1 MQWMWT
7 WANSRRWWGTGKP
20 GVLQSMGLQW
30 IGHDLVT
37 EQQGTIL
44 NHSPAKHTWSR
55 MHIMC
60 VHMQLIARLCPIVCS
75 SMDCSL
81 PGSSV
86 HWVLQAGVLERV
98 AISYSRVS
106 SQLRDRTC
114 ISYISYIGRWILY
127 HCSTWAQ
134 FSVSH
139 YSHKLFIHVPLG
151 LWNSTS
157 LLLLS
162 KPFLTFPCHKDWV
175 RDLTSMFIPIIAPNS
190 VL

>member
-1 MQWMWT
+1 MHFSHNLRNCKCRQNENSILIVYGNPLQYSCLENPMDGEAW
-7 WANSRRWWGTGKP
+7 WATVHRVAVR
-20 GVLQSMGLQW
+20 
-30 IGHDLVT
+30 HDWATSLS
-37 EQQGTIL
+37 L
-44 NHSPAKHTWSR
+44 SFF
-55 MHIMC
+55 
-60 VHMQLIARLCPIVCS
+60 
-75 SMDCSL
+75 MDCSL

-86 HWVLQAGVLERV
+86 HWVLQAGVLEQV
-98 AISYSRVS
+98 ATSYSRAS

-114 ISYISYIGRWILY
+114 ISWISCIGRWILY

-134 FSVSH
+134 FSFSH
-139 YSHKLFIHVPLG
+139 YSHKLFIRIPLG

-175 RDLTSMFIPIIAPNS
+175 RDLTSMFIPIIASNS